1 MREVHGRVSANGCI
15 VAPPFFYRV
24 FYSDAFK
31 IRNFEY
37 ENVAENVEK

>member
-15 VAPPFFYRV
+15 VAPLFYRV